1 MILCHKSIQ
10 KNQQECCCCLSFGRW
25 LGIGPRLDITSG
37 ETSPKGSPTWD
48 KFPKGGRALG
58 SWPLLL
64 WHVSAQTTVSCKR
77 DLTRECFTR
86 PIFTTRAT
94 SKAMQ
99 LKACL
104 HLLENQSVLTI
115 CSSSTCTDL
124 LVMLGVTLYAVFND
138 FMGIWEN
145 VQSFTAEIL
154 HFGLGT
160 NTSNLVLYKTDG
172 ELVPHPFY
180 SSKNYSH
187 HNKVAGEFMI
197 IYSKWKQN
205 ASGIPS
211 LVLAILLQA
220 SRLLWN
226 ALWAIAHKCLPGLFS
241 CFDLP
246 RKQK

>member
-1 MILCHKSIQ
+1 MSY
-10 KNQQECCCCLSFGRW
+10 
-25 LGIGPRLDITSG
+25 
-37 ETSPKGSPTWD
+37 
-48 KFPKGGRALG
+48 
-58 SWPLLL
+58 
-64 WHVSAQTTVSCKR
+64 KR

-86 PIFTTRAT
+86 QIFTMMAT
-94 SKAMQ
+94 SEAMQ

-104 HLLENQSVLTI
+104 YLLENPSVLTM

-124 LVMLGVTLYAVFND
+124 LVMLGVTLYTVFNY

-145 VQSFTAEIL
+145 VQSFIAEIL

-187 HNKVAGEFMI
+187 HNKVAVEFMI

-211 LVLAILLQA
+211 LVLAILLKA
-220 SRLLWN
+220 LRLLWN
-226 ALWAIAHKCLPGLFS
+226 TSWAIACKYLPGLFR

-246 RKQK
+246 RK